1 VDLVSL
7 RAYAE
12 RRGVSLAAVRSAVTS
27 GRIARAMRR
36 NEAGK
41 ILGIDPEQADAL
53 WKQHTDPAQAERKTA
68 PKSPADDYYNH
79 RSERERINA
88 ELALLEL
95 EQKQGKLV
103 EAAAVELEVAAM
115 LRQVRDGVLR
125 AFEVGEA
132 MLAANTPTAQV
143 RSAFRRMGGEILEQL
158 AAKLGNMAQTAQK
171 SARARA
177 RAGRQ
182 VAHTRARANGKHV
195 GRSKPDPE
203 Q

>member
-1 VDLVSL
+1 VATVSL
-7 RAYAE
+7 SAYAE
-12 RRGVSLAAVRSAVTS
+12 RRGVSLAAVRSAVQS
-27 GRIARAMRR
+27 GRIAKAIRR

-41 ILGIDPEQADAL
+41 LLGIEPEQADAL
-53 WKQHTDPAQAERKTA
+53 WKLHTDPAQAARKTA

-177 RAGRQ
+177 RAGGK
-182 VAHTRARANGKHV
+182 VAHTRARANGKYV